1 MSRAARRGQTRRHFS
16 EEETVKRAAQ
26 WLAFSAAAAAMS
38 AGVSQA
44 QQYPVKTVRFIV
56 TYPAGGSSDAMARII
71 GAPLTEMWGQQV
83 IVDSRP
89 GAAGAI
95 GMEYAAKQ
103 PADGYTFL
111 LGNFG
116 PVVANPLLQKVNY
129 NVQKEFVPV
138 CQITSAANILV
149 VPIAMPVK
157 SVKQLVA
164 LAKARPN
171 ELVFATS
178 GPGSMSHLAGEMFKR
193 LADVKIEAV
202 AYKGGVQ
209 SIADLM
215 GGHIPMMF
223 SDAQPVMA
231 NIKFGKLRALAVTS
245 EKRTPFT
252 PQLPTLAEEGIKGFA
267 ASNWWG
273 ILFPAGVQRPI
284 VDKVAADLRQVLARQ
299 DVKDKMGELG
309 IETIWSTPEQF
320 AQYMDGERAR
330 WGKLIK
336 EANIKIE

>member
-1 MSRAARRGQTRRHFS
+1 L
-16 EEETVKRAAQ
+16 
-26 WLAFSAAAAAMS
+26 LACAAAAAVLCGT
-38 AGVSQA
+38 AQA
-44 QQYPVKTVRFIV
+44 QNYPVKTVRFVV
-56 TYPAGGSSDAMARII
+56 TYPAGGSSDAMARIV
-71 GAPLTEMWGQQV
+71 GAPLTEMWKQQV

-129 NVQKEFVPV
+129 DARKDFIPV
-138 CQITSAANILV
+138 SQITSAANILV
-149 VPIAMPVK
+149 VPLAMPVK

-164 LAKARPN
+164 LCRARPG
-171 ELVFATS
+171 ELVYATS

-193 LADVKIEAV
+193 ITNVKIDAV

-231 NIKFGKLRALAVTS
+231 NIKSGKLRALAVTS

-252 PQLPTLAEEGIKGFA
+252 PQLPTLAEEGITGFA
-267 ASNWWG
+267 AANWWG
-273 ILFPAGVQRPI
+273 ILFPTGVPQPI
-284 VDKVAADLRQVLARQ
+284 VDKVAGDLQKVLVRQ
-299 DVKDKMGELG
+299 DVKEKMGEFG
-309 IETIWSTPEQF
+309 IETVWSSPQQF
-320 AQYMDGERAR
+320 GKFMDYERAR

-336 EANIKIE
+336 EANIRIE

>member
-1 MSRAARRGQTRRHFS
+1 MKHAA
-16 EEETVKRAAQ
+16 K
-26 WLAFSAAAAAMS
+26 WLACAAAAAGLS
-38 AGVSQA
+38 AGLSQA
-44 QQYPVKTVRFIV
+44 QNYPVKTVRFVV

-103 PADGYTFL
+103 PPDGYTFL

-129 NVQKEFVPV
+129 DARRDFVPV
-138 CQITSAANILV
+138 SQITSAANILV
-149 VPIAMPVK
+149 VPNAMPVK
-157 SVKQLVA
+157 SVKELVA
-164 LAKARPN
+164 LCRARPGQ
-171 ELVFATS
+171 LVFATS

-193 LADVKIEAV
+193 ITNVKIDAV

-231 NIKFGKLRALAVTS
+231 NIKSGKLRALAVTS

-252 PQLPTLAEEGIKGFA
+252 PQLPTLAEEGITGFSA
-267 ASNWWG
+267 ANWWG
-273 ILFPAGVQRPI
+273 ILFPTGVQKPI
-284 VDKVAADLRQVLARQ
+284 IDKVAADLQKALQRQ
-299 DVKDKMGELG
+299 DVKDKMAEFG
-309 IETIWSTPEQF
+309 IETVWTPPEVF
-320 AQYMDGERAR
+320 GKYMDNERAR
-330 WGKLIK
+330 WGKLIR
-336 EANIKIE
+336 EANIRID

>member
-1 MSRAARRGQTRRHFS
+1 VKHARIW
-16 EEETVKRAAQ
+16 VA
-26 WLAFSAAAAAMS
+26 SAAAAICIA
-38 AGVSQA
+38 APAHA
-44 QQYPVKTVRFIV
+44 QNYPAKFVKFVV

-71 GAPLTEMWGQQV
+71 GAPLGEMWGQQV

-129 NVQKEFVPV
+129 NVQKDFVPV

-171 ELVFATS
+171 ELVYATS

-231 NIKFGKLRALAVTS
+231 NIRSGKLRALAVTS
-245 EKRTPFT
+245 AKRTPFT
-252 PQLPTLAEEGIKGFA
+252 PELPTLAEEGIKGFA
-267 ASNWWG
+267 AANWWG
-273 ILFPAGVQRPI
+273 ILFPTGVPRPI
-284 VDKVAADLRQVLARQ
+284 IDKVANDFQKVLVRQ
-299 DVKDKMGELG
+299 DVKEKMGELG
-309 IETIWSTPEQF
+309 IESVWSSPEQF
-320 AQYMDGERAR
+320 GRFMESERAR
-330 WGKLIK
+330 WGKLIR
-336 EANIKIE
+336 EANIRID

>member
-1 MSRAARRGQTRRHFS
+1 MKPGFPQ
-16 EEETVKRAAQ
+16 
-26 WLAFSAAAAAMS
+26 LACAAALVVCVS
-38 AGVSQA
+38 GVAQA
-44 QQYPVKTVRFIV
+44 QNYPVKVVKFVV

-71 GAPLTEMWGQQV
+71 GAPLTDMWGQQV

-129 NVQKEFVPV
+129 NAQKDFVPV
-138 CQITSAANILV
+138 SQITSAANILV
-149 VPIAMPVK
+149 VPNAMPVK
-157 SVKQLVA
+157 SVKELVA
-164 LAKARPN
+164 LCRARPN

-193 LADVKIEAV
+193 ITNVKIEAV

-231 NIKFGKLRALAVTS
+231 NIRSGKLRALAVTS

-252 PQLPTLAEEGIKGFA
+252 PQLPTLAEEGITGFA
-267 ASNWWG
+267 AANWWG
-273 ILFPAGVQRPI
+273 ILFPTGVPRPI
-284 VDKVAADLRQVLARQ
+284 IDKVAADLQKVLARQ
-299 DVKDKMGELG
+299 DVKDKMGEFG
-309 IETIWSTPEQF
+309 IETVWTGPDQF
-320 AQYMDGERAR
+320 GRFMENERAR
-330 WGKLIK
+330 WGKLIR
-336 EANIKIE
+336 EANIRID

>member
-1 MSRAARRGQTRRHFS
+1 MKHART
-16 EEETVKRAAQ
+16 
-26 WLAFSAAAAAMS
+26 WLAGAAALATCLCGTAY
-38 AGVSQA
+38 A
-44 QQYPVKTVRFIV
+44 QNYPTKFVKFVV

-71 GAPLTEMWGQQV
+71 GAPLGEIWGQQV

-129 NVQKEFVPV
+129 NVQKDFVPV

-157 SVKQLVA
+157 NVKQLVA

-171 ELVFATS
+171 ELVYATS

-231 NIKFGKLRALAVTS
+231 NIRSGKLRALAVTS

-267 ASNWWG
+267 AANWWG
-273 ILFPAGVQRPI
+273 ILFPTGVQRPI
-284 VDKVAADLRQVLARQ
+284 IDKVANDLQKVLVRQ

-309 IETIWSTPEQF
+309 IETVWSSPDQF
-320 AQYMDGERAR
+320 GRFMDNERAR
-330 WGKLIK
+330 WGKLIR
-336 EANIKIE
+336 EANIRID